1 MNREEMIDVVRNAL
15 EAASGYD
22 ATAVLRESREATVRF
37 GQNRITQNGDTFRRE
52 LELTMGRDGRKAT
65 ATTHNIESSRLQQL
79 VAGIRDQLS
88 TAPEDPE
95 YLPPVDGG
103 QVYPVIDAW
112 DPETADMRT
121 AQRIAAASKAVGT
134 AEARGLE
141 AAGISHASMGK
152 TALGTSTGNLAFHR
166 KTEAHFGLTMDTGN
180 GSSYRHLSHNA
191 WSSLSVTEAVEEVAA
206 ESKAAGE
213 PRKAPDGPRRILL
226 EPQAVADLVPFLIF
240 SLNAR
245 LADEGVTVFSD
256 MEGRRVSGSRLSLRS
271 VIDGPVKGRPFDG
284 EGLPCRNATWIEEGV
299 LREMLC
305 GRWWASQTGRRPLSS
320 PECYYMDGGTGDVE
334 EGISQMQEGLLIRR
348 LWYIRF
354 VDQKSLQ
361 ITGMTRDGV
370 FGVRDGSVTGP
381 LRDFR
386 WNWKPLELFERISW
400 MGEPVRKGRLHVP
413 PIVLED
419 VSTG

>member
-1 MNREEMIDVVRNAL
+1 LNREEMIDVVRNAL

-65 ATTHNIESSRLQQL
+65 ATTHNIEPSRLQQL

-95 YLPPVDGG
+95 YLPPVEGG
-103 QVYPVIDAW
+103 QVYPAIDAW

-121 AQRIAAASKAVGT
+121 AQRIAAASKALAA
-134 AEARGLE
+134 AEARDLE

-206 ESKAAGE
+206 EARAAGE

-245 LADEGVTVFSD
+245 LADEGVTVFSG

-284 EGLPCRNATWIEEGV
+284 EGLPCRDATWIEEGV

-320 PECYYMDGGTGDVE
+320 PECYCMDGGSGDVK
-334 EGISQMQEGLLIRR
+334 EGISSMEEGLLIRR

-370 FGVRDGSVTGP
+370 FGVQDGSVTGP

>member
-1 MNREEMIDVVRNAL
+1 MRREEMNDVVRNAL
-15 EAASGYD
+15 KAASGYD

-52 LELTMGRDGRKAT
+52 LSLTMGLEGRKAT
-65 ATTHNIESSRLQQL
+65 ATTHSIEPSQLHRL

-88 TAPEDPE
+88 IAPEDPE
-95 YLPPVDGG
+95 YVPPVDGG

-121 AQRIAAASKAVGT
+121 GERIKAASEAIET
-134 AEARGLE
+134 AEARDLE
-141 AAGISHASMGK
+141 AAGVSHASMQRV
-152 TALGTSTGNLAFHR
+152 ALGTSTGNLAFHR
-166 KTEAHFGLTMDTGN
+166 KTEAHFGLTMETGN

-191 WSSLSVTEAVEEVAA
+191 WSSLRVKEATDEVADEA
-206 ESKAAGE
+206 EAARE
-213 PRKAPDGPRRILL
+213 PRKAPKGPRRILL
-226 EPQAVADLVPFLIF
+226 EPQAVADLIPFLIF

-245 LADEGVTVFSD
+245 LADEGVTVFSG

-284 EGLPCRNATWIEEGV
+284 EGLPCKDATWIKEGV

-305 GRWWASQTGRRPLSS
+305 GRWWAAQTGRSPLSS
-320 PECYYMDGGTGDVE
+320 PECFYMDGGTADIGD
-334 EGISQMQEGLLIRR
+334 GLSRMDEGLLIRR

-354 VDQKSLQ
+354 VDQKSLE

-386 WNWKPLELFERISW
+386 WNWKPLELFARVSW
-400 MGEPVRKGRLHVP
+400 MGKPVRKGRLQVP